1 MKEILE
7 NNPKCTELIRNYY
20 RTTFLNNFKSHL
32 EPDEIQEYFTK
43 MNLGI
48 DELATLVESNPI
60 YLVYMFDEHKFNIF
74 FSYMIQNNET
84 EFFYTYKDIDT
95 NPVKLFKTRKEC
107 EKEAIIQ
114 AIKLLEEGL

>member
-60 YLVYMFDEHKFNIF
+60 YLVYMFDEKEIF
-74 FSYMIQNNET
+74 IQT
-84 EFFYTYKDIDT
+84 GKDIDRNGFFFAINGNSVGT
-95 NPVKLFKTRKEC
+95 GFINRKKA
-107 EKEAIIQ
+107 EKASIIA
-114 AIKLLEEGL
+114 AIKHLETKL

>member
-43 MNLGI
+43 MSLGI
-48 DELATLVESNPI
+48 NELATLIESNPI
-60 YLVYMFDEHKFNIF
+60 YLIYMFDEQGLGIDITVDYITSDKGQYRQYLGQIDIF
-74 FSYMIQNNET
+74 TIRSS
-84 EFFYTYKDIDT
+84 
-95 NPVKLFKTRKEC
+95 TRKEC
-107 EKEAIIQ
+107 EKAVIIQ
-114 AIKLLEEGL
+114 AIKTLEEKL